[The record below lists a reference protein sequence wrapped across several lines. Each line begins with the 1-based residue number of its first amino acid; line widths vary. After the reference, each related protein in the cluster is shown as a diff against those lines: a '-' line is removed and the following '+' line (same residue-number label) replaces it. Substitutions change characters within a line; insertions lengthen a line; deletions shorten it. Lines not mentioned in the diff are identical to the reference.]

1 MRAIRTVLIGTIMG
15 ILFGM
20 GFVHLDRI
28 YTKIN
33 DKESITVDNMNDNS
47 ETIIDLNKKN
57 NVTNAVIRFHIRA
70 NSNDA
75 EDQKLKLYVKEG
87 VINYIEPLLEDSKSI
102 DESKEIIEDNM
113 DDIREIALDMIS
125 EQGYSYDVNVY
136 LTEEEFPIKEYGDM
150 VFPAGIYQALRID
163 IGEGNGDNWWCVMF
177 PPLCFID
184 ATSGVV
190 PEESKEEIK
199 NLLTEEEYTQLLLN
213 GQNIYDEDIQV
224 EAKFKIVEELEKL
237 FK

>member
-1 MRAIRTVLIGTIMG
+1 MRAIRTVLIGTILG
-15 ILFGM
+15 ILLGM
-20 GFVHLDRI
+20 GFAHLDRI
-28 YTKIN
+28 YTSIN
-33 DKESITVDNMNDNS
+33 NKKSITVDNVYDAS
-47 ETIIDLNKKN
+47 DDIIDLNKKN
-57 NVTNAVIRFHIRA
+57 NVTNSVIRFHIRA

-75 EDQKLKLYVKEG
+75 EDQKLKIYVKEG

-102 DESKEIIEDNM
+102 DESKEIIEENIDE
-113 DDIREIALDMIS
+113 IKEIALDLIS
-125 EQGYSYDVNVY
+125 EQGYDYDVNVY

-163 IGEGNGDNWWCVMF
+163 IGKGNGDNWWCVMF

-184 ATSGVV
+184 ATNGVV
-190 PEESKEEIK
+190 PEESKEQIK
-199 NLLTEEEYTQLLLN
+199 DLLTEEEYTQLLLN
-213 GQNIYDEDIQV
+213 GQNIYEEDIEI